1 MLLAITPM
9 FYFEVST
16 SYLFPLYGLHLGK
29 NVSVSTECSYE
40 WMLFESGTLS
50 PIISVVAIPLYI
62 TLVYPHI
69 KMWVP
74 RIIYRIGIGLIL
86 KVTAVITMFIIQ
98 VVANSTASHEY
109 KCLFLSEYRR
119 YHDFTQTLEFPT
131 QALIVINML
140 NGIASPLI
148 NITVLE
154 FISAQ
159 SPHTMKGLLLGVFY
173 AFRGL
178 FITLGCVAT
187 FPFAQEKLW
196 GDHRGIFDC
205 GFYYYLNNSVLGVIG
220 LVVFLMAARRYR
232 NRERDD
238 PPYSHQYAEDY
249 YSRYASRPTTR
260 LVEEEVESYG
270 SIN

>member
-29 NVSVSTECSYE
+29 NVSVNDKCTYE
-40 WMLFESGTLS
+40 WMLFESGNLS
-50 PIISVVAIPLYI
+50 TVISVAAIPLYI
-62 TLVYPHI
+62 LLVYSHI
-69 KMWVP
+69 KRWVP
-74 RIIYRIGIGLIL
+74 RIIYRMGIGMVL
-86 KVTAVITMFIIQ
+86 KVMTVITMFIIQ

-109 KCLFLSEYRR
+109 KCLFLAEYRE
-119 YHDFTQTLEFPT
+119 HFNNHFTQTLDFPT
-131 QALIVINML
+131 QTLIIINIL

-178 FITLGCVAT
+178 FIILGSVVT
-187 FPFAQEKLW
+187 VPFTKEKLW
-196 GDHRGIFDC
+196 GDHHGIFDC
-205 GFYYYLNNSVLGVIG
+205 GFSYYLSNSVLGVI
-220 LVVFLMAARRYR
+220 
-232 NRERDD
+232 
-238 PPYSHQYAEDY
+238 SWWC
-249 YSRYASRPTTR
+249 S
-260 LVEEEVESYG
+260 
-270 SIN
+270 

>member
-1 MLLAITPM
+1 M
-9 FYFEVST
+9 
-16 SYLFPLYGLHLGK
+16 
-29 NVSVSTECSYE
+29 
-40 WMLFESGTLS
+40 
-50 PIISVVAIPLYI
+50 VAIPLYI
-62 TLVYPHI
+62 LLVYPHI
-69 KMWVP
+69 KRWVP
-74 RIIYRIGIGLIL
+74 RIIYRMGIGIVL
-86 KVTAVITMFIIQ
+86 KVASVITMFIIQ

-109 KCLFLSEYRR
+109 KCLFLAEYRE
-119 YHDFTQTLEFPT
+119 HKSNHFTQTLEFPT
-131 QALIVINML
+131 QTLIIIHML

-178 FITLGCVAT
+178 FIILACVAI
-187 FPFAQEKLW
+187 FPFAHEKLW
-196 GDHRGIFDC
+196 RDHRGLFDC
-205 GFYYYLNNSVLGVIG
+205 GFSYYLSNSVLGMIG

-260 LVEEEVESYG
+260 LLEEEVESYG
-270 SIN
+270 SISINNN

>member
-1 MLLAITPM
+1 
-9 FYFEVST
+9 
-16 SYLFPLYGLHLGK
+16 
-29 NVSVSTECSYE
+29 
-40 WMLFESGTLS
+40 MLFESGALS

-62 TLVYPHI
+62 LLVYPHI
-69 KMWVP
+69 KRWVP
-74 RIIYRIGIGLIL
+74 RIIYRMGIGMAL
-86 KVTAVITMFIIQ
+86 KVASVITMFIIQ
-98 VVANSTASHEY
+98 VVANYTASHEY
-109 KCLFLSEYRR
+109 RCLFLSDYRNTI
-119 YHDFTQTLEFPT
+119 FTQTLEFPMQT
-131 QALIVINML
+131 LIIINML
-140 NGIASPLI
+140 NGVSSPLI
-148 NITVLE
+148 KITILE

-178 FITLGCVAT
+178 FIILGCVAT

-205 GFYYYLNNSVLGVIG
+205 GFYYYLSNGVLGVIG

-249 YSRYASRPTTR
+249 YSRIPLCQSTYHKVVGGRSGILWNHDVIIKALRSAH
-260 LVEEEVESYG
+260 S
-270 SIN
+270 

>member
-1 MLLAITPM
+1 M
-9 FYFEVST
+9 
-16 SYLFPLYGLHLGK
+16 
-29 NVSVSTECSYE
+29 SVNDKCTYE
-40 WMLFESGTLS
+40 WMLFESGNLTT
-50 PIISVVAIPLYI
+50 IISVVAIPLYVI
-62 TLVYPHI
+62 LVYPHI
-69 KMWVP
+69 KRWVP
-74 RIIYRIGIGLIL
+74 RIIYRMGIGMVL
-86 KVTAVITMFIIQ
+86 KVMTVITMFIIQ

-109 KCLFLSEYRR
+109 KCLFLAEYRE
-119 YHDFTQTLEFPT
+119 HFNNHFTQTLDFPT
-131 QALIVINML
+131 QTLIIINIL

-178 FITLGCVAT
+178 FIILGSVVT
-187 FPFAQEKLW
+187 VPFTKEKLW
-196 GDHRGIFDC
+196 GDHHGIFDC
-205 GFYYYLNNSVLGVIG
+205 GFYYYLSNSVLGVIG
-220 LVVFLMAARRYR
+220 LVVFIMAARRYR

-249 YSRYASRPTTR
+249 YSRYASQPTTR

-270 SIN
+270 TIMS

>member
-1 MLLAITPM
+1 M
-9 FYFEVST
+9 
-16 SYLFPLYGLHLGK
+16 
-29 NVSVSTECSYE
+29 SVTDNCTYE
-40 WMLFESGTLS
+40 WMLFESGNMSTV
-50 PIISVVAIPLYI
+50 ISVVAIPLYI
-62 TLVYPHI
+62 ILVYPHI
-69 KMWVP
+69 KRWVP
-74 RIIYRIGIGLIL
+74 HIIYRMGIGMVL
-86 KVTAVITMFIIQ
+86 KVTTVITMFIIQ

-109 KCLFLSEYRR
+109 KCLFLAEYRE
-119 YHDFTQTLEFPT
+119 HNDNHFTQTLDFPT
-131 QALIVINML
+131 QTLIIINIL

-159 SPHTMKGLLLGVFY
+159 CPHTMKGLLLGVFY

-205 GFYYYLNNSVLGVIG
+205 GFYYYLSNSVLGVIG
-220 LVVFLMAARRYR
+220 LVLFLMAAKQYR

-260 LVEEEVESYG
+260 LLEEEVESYG
-270 SIN
+270 TI